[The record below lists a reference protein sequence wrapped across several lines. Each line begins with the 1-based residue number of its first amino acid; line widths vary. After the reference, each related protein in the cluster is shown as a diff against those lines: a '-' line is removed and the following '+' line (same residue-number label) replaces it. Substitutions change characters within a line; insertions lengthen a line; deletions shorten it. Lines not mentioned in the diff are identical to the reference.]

1 MAPVSLSAP
10 EALGHQAQGD
20 GESSSSGLDDS
31 DSDEAL
37 AFDKTRLSAWS
48 QRGQHIVKIS

>member
-1 MAPVSLSAP
+1 MSLSAP